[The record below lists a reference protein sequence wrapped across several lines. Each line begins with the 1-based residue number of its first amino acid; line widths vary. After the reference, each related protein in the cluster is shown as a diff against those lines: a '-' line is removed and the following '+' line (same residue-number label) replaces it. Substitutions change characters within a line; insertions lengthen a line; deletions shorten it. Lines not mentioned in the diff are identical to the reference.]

1 MCASNERER
10 EYLDVSEAW
19 LERGVGVL
27 RKLVFS
33 LLAFFLPSAGIENG
47 LKFQQKNG
55 DGDLGERKRT
65 SL

>member
-1 MCASNERER
+1 MQVMKER

-47 LKFQQKNG
+47 LKIPTKERRWGFRR
-55 DGDLGERKRT
+55 ERKRT